1 MAITILI
8 IMPYEIWNEILEIL
22 SQEPDRIFS
31 LDDLEEE
38 TRIDRTNLQQ
48 ALYRAYRR
56 DDVERI
62 APGMYRFHDKYR
74 GQKNDVDTSNS
85 DAIHIKEREY
95 EISIQKPNLRV
106 IDEMI
111 GQLKYIRK
119 QIKRNR

>member
-1 MAITILI
+1 MTFQ
-8 IMPYEIWNEILEIL
+8 IWKEILEIL
-22 SQEPDRIFS
+22 AEEPDRIFS

-38 TRIDRTNLQQ
+38 TNIDRRNLQQ

-56 DDVERI
+56 NDVERI

-74 GQKNDVDTSNS
+74 RSKNEVDISSSSTSNS
-85 DAIHIKEREY
+85 IQIKERGY
-95 EISIQKPNLRV
+95 EINILEPSLQLL
-106 IDEMI
+106 DEMI

>member
-1 MAITILI
+1 MA
-8 IMPYEIWNEILEIL
+8 YERWNEILEIL
-22 SQEPDRIFS
+22 AQEPDRIFS

-38 TRIDRTNLQQ
+38 TGIDRRNLQQ

-62 APGMYRFHDKYR
+62 GPGMYRFHDKYR
-74 GQKNDVDTSNS
+74 RREEDVDISSPSTSES
-85 DAIHIKEREY
+85 IYIKEQEY
-95 EISIQKPNLRV
+95 EIRIHEPNLQT
-106 IDEMI
+106 IDEMV